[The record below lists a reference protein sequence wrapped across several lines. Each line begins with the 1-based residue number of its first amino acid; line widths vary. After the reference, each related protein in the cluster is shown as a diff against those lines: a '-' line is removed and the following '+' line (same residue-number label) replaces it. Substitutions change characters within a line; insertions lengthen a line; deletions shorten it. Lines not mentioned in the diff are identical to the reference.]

1 VSLSQITIKNRAKNI
16 AWIFIPVI
24 FLAIFFAPKITNA
37 QSTSC
42 SKWPRDISCYKTL
55 WGTKFDWTRDQI
67 KTANGNGIIY
77 LGPVKES
84 LDSDGLP
91 KKLLT
96 TISLSVDNDKFR
108 ALNMIGS
115 TYVKD
120 DLINV
125 RYKFYLRYLEDAF
138 IVRIYQEDSSGKQ
151 VNVSLSPVAVSPFP
165 DVKDSIRG
173 SIYMPNGKS
182 VANTLNEGKAVDR
195 LIRFRSGSG
204 AFSNISNIYEDG
216 YTQNSTD
223 SSLSNPVYTGA
234 AGAAIGSVVPGIGT
248 VIGGVVGAVVGALNT
263 SGPTLVLRQ
272 TALITIELESG
283 VKLDKNLPTY
293 MELWYAGED
302 REDTSDTDVRPAGH
316 ELNQIPLENLNT
328 PEEGDTNDPR
338 IRYFKKSW
346 IDYKELPYF
355 QIGPRQTIDL
365 PKNLADAETQ
375 ANNAIAESGDVNSN
389 LGTNATQSTLPECS
403 IDPISNGSVMGCVAQ
418 IVYHGVF
425 RPIAAFAQLMG
436 YIFDFFIGYSL
447 SDESY
452 RHDFIQTGWQL
463 VRDISNIFFII
474 IMIYSGLAAV
484 FSTSNT
490 SYKKVIPAL
499 IVNALIINF
508 SLFAT
513 RIVIDMSNIT
523 ARIFYNQMIVKIDG
537 KEQSGEDSTTGYKPI
552 SEAIVSSFNP
562 QSIFKNKVLTEEEPL
577 QKDGSSNSSTSG
589 VVFNGSS
596 DPIEGKKF
604 RVTSSEYAGYF
615 TLVTLAAIAI
625 SFFMAMMFWKTAFMF
640 VGRVIGLYVAMIFS
654 PFAFLSRGNIPLVN
668 KVGSLSFSSWWGN
681 LSKYA
686 LLAPIFVFFLYIINA
701 FLNVEFFT
709 KIGLDQQTSGL
720 TGTSSFFVSVMYVVI
735 PMLIIY
741 GLVSWGVK
749 IAESLAGEYAQMAQ
763 KLATGATGMVVGGA
777 LGVASG
783 GLAYAGTR
791 FGSRIGRALGQTS
804 LGRRAA
810 ISVGRAASNG
820 TRASLAA
827 RLTNR
832 ALNWTQNSSWDARNT
847 RLGGLVRNNP
857 IVNQMGLRPSD
868 RVSGAIGLGQ
878 RDFEGGYIA
887 QQERRQ
893 KELREEIEN
902 IKFTYLN
909 DEQSKKLWKEISDAK
924 VGNDAMKDYLN
935 KTDTSFKASSD
946 KETTLKKEVKDA
958 QKKIDGLEADLKTN
972 NKLSDSEM
980 KAAKDSL
987 KTEKENLANKQK
999 EITDI
1004 QKLQLQTIENI
1015 ASDKTKTNKIR
1026 ETKEYQDSYKD
1037 KVNEL
1042 QKTYGKIESSKDLT
1056 NAMRRDYAET
1066 LRNDSFWMKDGK
1078 QRSWVWT
1085 QGGALGGTLGAMIS
1099 GGASAAFGAIASE
1112 SIRFEQEALDAVTKK
1127 YIKDYGKGKGKTSK
1141 IDQYKNQLDELN
1153 KKLKEVVAAKKGISV
1168 DDVNLDDHDLKDQ
1181 REWVKEHV
1189 ENLKAE
1195 FDARD
1200 AEFKDATDA
1209 YRRSAKTAADKDAYA
1224 SASKARKRAEDMAKA
1239 AENLWKNKSETEEKI
1254 KKEEDQDKK

>member
-1 VSLSQITIKNRAKNI
+1 LVILTTVVIYYSTVRLSQITIKNRAKSI

-24 FLAIFFAPKITNA
+24 FLAIFLTPTKTEADITNFTPFVCLFEKTTTNSLCPNINPA
-37 QSTSC
+37 SS
-42 SKWPRDISCYKTL
+42 DIKKGASSGVIYGKTEAEGITTTGIKTITMQLGLWMDVLREKPDDKYYYNRVADDKYETFILRIKYKKP
-55 WGTKFDWTRDQI
+55 GTEQLVYKLFNIPYQEGSIEVTGGRNPQERTITVD
-67 KTANGNGIIY
+67 TANGGTVQNKIAFYKTGGDNGDYFIKQQVI
-77 LGPVKES
+77 LAKVS
-84 LDSDGLP
+84 LPEELPWNHSLTADFWYCGGLKDNDTDSGVDGRRAPRGGRVEYFTSDG
-91 KKLLT
+91 K
-96 TISLSVDNDKFR
+96 
-108 ALNMIGS
+108 
-115 TYVKD
+115 
-120 DLINV
+120 
-125 RYKFYLRYLEDAF
+125 
-138 IVRIYQEDSSGKQ
+138 
-151 VNVSLSPVAVSPFP
+151 
-165 DVKDSIRG
+165 
-173 SIYMPNGKS
+173 
-182 VANTLNEGKAVDR
+182 
-195 LIRFRSGSG
+195 
-204 AFSNISNIYEDG
+204 YEDENG
-216 YTQNSTD
+216 EHSD
-223 SSLSNPVYTGA
+223 
-234 AGAAIGSVVPGIGT
+234 GIPYGETKCDGT
-248 VIGGVVGAVVGALNT
+248 
-263 SGPTLVLRQ
+263 S
-272 TALITIELESG
+272 
-283 VKLDKNLPTY
+283 
-293 MELWYAGED
+293 
-302 REDTSDTDVRPAGH
+302 
-316 ELNQIPLENLNT
+316 
-328 PEEGDTNDPR
+328 
-338 IRYFKKSW
+338 
-346 IDYKELPYF
+346 YF
-355 QIGPRQTIDL
+355 QIGKTETFTL
-365 PKNLADAETQ
+365 PISAEAAQADSKTNL
-375 ANNAIAESGDVNSN
+375 ESGI
-389 LGTNATQSTLPECS
+389 TATEYTGSTLPLCS
-403 IDPISNGSVMGCVAQ
+403 VTPWGDGSVMGCVAQ
-418 IVYHGVF
+418 ILYHGVF
-425 RPIAAFAQLMG
+425 RPVAFFAMLMG
-436 YIFDFFIGYSL
+436 KLFDFFIGYSL

-490 SYKKVIPAL
+490 SYKKVIPTL

-523 ARIFYNQMIVKIDG
+523 ARIFYNQMVVKVDG
-537 KEQSGEDSTTGYKPI
+537 QEKKSSDTDTGFKPI

-562 QSIFKNKVLTEEEPL
+562 QKIFEGSVLSAEPTS
-577 QKDGSSNSSTSG
+577 QNEKDDETDVADFNSQSENQGSAGFKRYS
-589 VVFNGSS
+589 
-596 DPIEGKKF
+596 K
-604 RVTSSEYAGYF
+604 EYAGYF
-615 TLVTLAAIAI
+615 TLVTLVAIAI
-625 SFFMAMMFWKTAFMF
+625 SFSMAMMFWKTAFMF

-654 PFAFLSRGNIPLVN
+654 PFAFLSRGNVPLVN
-668 KVGSLSFSSWWGN
+668 KIGSMNFSSWWGN

-709 KIGLDQQTSGL
+709 KVGLDQNGQG
-720 TGTSSFFVSVMYVVI
+720 FFGSVMYVVI

-741 GLVSWGVK
+741 GLVSRGVK
-749 IAESLAGEYAQMAQ
+749 IAESLAGEYGNMAQ
-763 KLATGATGMVVGGA
+763 KFATGATGMVVGGA
-777 LGVASG
+777 LGIASG

-791 FGSRIGRALGQTS
+791 FGSRIGRALGRTS

-935 KTDTSFKASSD
+935 KTDTTFKASSD

-972 NKLSDSEM
+972 NKLSEAEM
-980 KAAKDSL
+980 TSAKNNL

-1112 SIRFEQEALDAVTKK
+1112 SIKFEQEALDAVTKK

-1200 AEFKDATDA
+1200 AEFKDATEA
-1209 YRRSAKTAADKDAYA
+1209 YRRSAKTDADKAAYA

-1254 KKEEDQDKK
+1254 KKEEDQTK